1 MGILNFNSSKL
12 KTSQSILLLYLY
24 YATIFTKIK
33 CTEVHIL
40 VERIEKINDT
50 YLLVSL
56 GQIFQYQRQL
66 AYGAMS
72 RENFIYQA
80 SIDNPGILN
89 TEWIS
94 LRSLANIENGKN
106 VPSLYTLR
114 NLAIAYG
121 IDLADLVKKIELY
134 IP

>member
-1 MGILNFNSSKL
+1 M
-12 KTSQSILLLYLY
+12 
-24 YATIFTKIK
+24 
-33 CTEVHIL
+33 